1 MIDGVTLAI
10 ERIRRNVDKFVS
22 EVVCVHVYFIRRTPK
37 EDDAGDGV
45 PLLTTANDYCEDRRV
60 EDYDVG

>member
-10 ERIRRNVDKFVS
+10 EKIRGNVDKFVS
-22 EVVCVHVYFIRRTPK
+22 EVICVHVYFIRRTPK

-45 PLLTTANDYCEDRRV
+45 PLSDCSKRLL
-60 EDYDVG
+60 

>member
-10 ERIRRNVDKFVS
+10 ERIPGNVDKFVL
-22 EVVCVHVYFIRRTPK
+22 EVFCAHVYFIRRTPK

-45 PLLTTANDYCEDRRV
+45 PLSDSGCSKRLL
-60 EDYDVG
+60 